1 MKGLI
6 AKKVGM
12 TQVFD
17 ESGNLTPV
25 TVIRV
30 EPNTVVATKTKE
42 TCGYDAVVLGVDDM
56 KSNKANKAY
65 AGIFPENVSP
75 KRTLK
80 EFRDFEK
87 EVKVGDSVGLE
98 LFNES
103 RFLDVTATS
112 KGKGF
117 QGVMKRWGFHG
128 GRATHG
134 SKFHREPGGTGNCT
148 TPGHCFKNTK
158 LPGRMGFRRVTVQN
172 LKIVKIDPELNVILV
187 RGAVPGNKDCTLIVK
202 SAVKKL
208 HGGIRIMEKKVY
220 STDGK
225 ELRTITLDDKVF
237 GLPVNDDVIYYAI
250 TNELANMRVGTACTK
265 GRAEVHGSNAK
276 PYKQKGTGNAR
287 RGDKKSPIM
296 VGGGT
301 IFGPKPRD
309 FSYSMPKKAKRL
321 AMKSILSMQAQ
332 SDRFTV
338 VEDFTVESGKTKD
351 LVKILDNFVKGERT
365 VIVLK
370 DDDAKIKQA
379 GRNIPSLSFLSY
391 NRLRAHD
398 LYYARKIVILEGAVK
413 NLSDFYAE
421 DKEAE

>member
-1 MKGLI
+1 
-6 AKKVGM
+6 
-12 TQVFD
+12 
-17 ESGNLTPV
+17 
-25 TVIRV
+25 
-30 EPNTVVATKTKE
+30 
-42 TCGYDAVVLGVDDM
+42 
-56 KSNKANKAY
+56 
-65 AGIFPENVSP
+65 
-75 KRTLK
+75 
-80 EFRDFEK
+80 
-87 EVKVGDSVGLE
+87 
-98 LFNES
+98 
-103 RFLDVTATS
+103 
-112 KGKGF
+112 
-117 QGVMKRWGFHG
+117 
-128 GRATHG
+128 
-134 SKFHREPGGTGNCT
+134 
-148 TPGHCFKNTK
+148 
-158 LPGRMGFRRVTVQN
+158 
-172 LKIVKIDPELNVILV
+172 
-187 RGAVPGNKDCTLIVK
+187 
-202 SAVKKL
+202 
-208 HGGIRIMEKKVY
+208 MEKKVY

-391 NRLRAHD
+391 NLLRAHD

>member
-1 MKGLI
+1 
-6 AKKVGM
+6 
-12 TQVFD
+12 
-17 ESGNLTPV
+17 
-25 TVIRV
+25 
-30 EPNTVVATKTKE
+30 
-42 TCGYDAVVLGVDDM
+42 
-56 KSNKANKAY
+56 
-65 AGIFPENVSP
+65 
-75 KRTLK
+75 
-80 EFRDFEK
+80 
-87 EVKVGDSVGLE
+87 
-98 LFNES
+98 
-103 RFLDVTATS
+103 
-112 KGKGF
+112 
-117 QGVMKRWGFHG
+117 
-128 GRATHG
+128 
-134 SKFHREPGGTGNCT
+134 
-148 TPGHCFKNTK
+148 
-158 LPGRMGFRRVTVQN
+158 
-172 LKIVKIDPELNVILV
+172 
-187 RGAVPGNKDCTLIVK
+187 
-202 SAVKKL
+202 
-208 HGGIRIMEKKVY
+208 MEKKVY

-287 RGDKKSPIM
+287 RGDKKSPIC

-321 AMKSILSMQAQ
+321 AIKA
-332 SDRFTV
+332 
-338 VEDFTVESGKTKD
+338 
-351 LVKILDNFVKGERT
+351 ERT

>member
-1 MKGLI
+1 
-6 AKKVGM
+6 
-12 TQVFD
+12 
-17 ESGNLTPV
+17 
-25 TVIRV
+25 
-30 EPNTVVATKTKE
+30 
-42 TCGYDAVVLGVDDM
+42 
-56 KSNKANKAY
+56 
-65 AGIFPENVSP
+65 
-75 KRTLK
+75 
-80 EFRDFEK
+80 
-87 EVKVGDSVGLE
+87 
-98 LFNES
+98 
-103 RFLDVTATS
+103 
-112 KGKGF
+112 
-117 QGVMKRWGFHG
+117 
-128 GRATHG
+128 
-134 SKFHREPGGTGNCT
+134 
-148 TPGHCFKNTK
+148 
-158 LPGRMGFRRVTVQN
+158 
-172 LKIVKIDPELNVILV
+172 
-187 RGAVPGNKDCTLIVK
+187 
-202 SAVKKL
+202 
-208 HGGIRIMEKKVY
+208 MEKKVY

-287 RGDKKSPIM
+287 RGYKKSPIM

>member
-1 MKGLI
+1 
-6 AKKVGM
+6 
-12 TQVFD
+12 
-17 ESGNLTPV
+17 
-25 TVIRV
+25 
-30 EPNTVVATKTKE
+30 
-42 TCGYDAVVLGVDDM
+42 
-56 KSNKANKAY
+56 
-65 AGIFPENVSP
+65 
-75 KRTLK
+75 
-80 EFRDFEK
+80 
-87 EVKVGDSVGLE
+87 
-98 LFNES
+98 
-103 RFLDVTATS
+103 
-112 KGKGF
+112 
-117 QGVMKRWGFHG
+117 
-128 GRATHG
+128 
-134 SKFHREPGGTGNCT
+134 
-148 TPGHCFKNTK
+148 
-158 LPGRMGFRRVTVQN
+158 
-172 LKIVKIDPELNVILV
+172 
-187 RGAVPGNKDCTLIVK
+187 
-202 SAVKKL
+202 
-208 HGGIRIMEKKVY
+208 MEKKVY

-338 VEDFTVESGKTKD
+338 VEEFTVESGKTKD